1 MIIGITGGEG
11 FIGSHFSKKL
21 SDPILFKGDLH
32 DLESVKEFVRR
43 CDRIYHF
50 AGLNRENEGM
60 ILRNNLLATGN
71 ILLASKLLSKEP
83 EIIFS
88 SSMQVEWNPNSEYG
102 LTKSLEEEIIKK
114 AKHWCIFRI
123 PNVYGPGGRPFYNS
137 VIATFTYQI
146 SKNEELTVN
155 DPSEHREFIYIDD
168 LTDALL
174 KPKFNHH
181 IHLGGEVLTIGQIK
195 QYLTVDLGKHDK
207 LKRCLDYYSRN

>member
-21 SDPILFKGDLH
+21 SNPIIFKGDLH
-32 DLESVKEFVRR
+32 DLECVKEFVTH

-50 AGLNRENEGM
+50 AGLNREKEGV
-60 ILRNNLLATGN
+60 IFKNNLLATGN
-71 ILLASKLLSKEP
+71 IILASKLISNDP

-88 SSMQVEWNPNSEYG
+88 STTQVEWNPDSEYG

-137 VIATFTYQI
+137 VVATFTYQI

-155 DPSEHREFIYIDD
+155 NPDAKGEFIYIDD

-174 KPKFNHH
+174 EPRFNKYIHPK
-181 IHLGGEVLTIGQIK
+181 GEVLTIDQIRD
-195 QYLTVDLGKHDK
+195 YLTVDLGKHEN
-207 LKRCLDYYSRN
+207 LKRCLDYYLRK